1 VNFELSEDDRA
12 FRARIRTWLAG
23 NLDPDWLRK
32 AATRDDWADYQRY
45 WDRALFRGGWAGLWW
60 PREHGGMGATASQKA
75 IFELERAR
83 AGAPE
88 GLAFFGRRLL
98 GPGIMKF
105 GDEAQ
110 RQLLPKIL
118 AGDIVFCQGSSEPDA
133 GSDLAGVRTTARLR
147 GDQFVITGRKIWTS
161 WAQYADMCF
170 MLVRTDPTAPKH
182 AGLTL
187 LLVEMRQPGIE
198 IRPLRK
204 LTGNADF
211 TEVIIDG
218 AKAPASAVLGGP
230 GRGWEVMRYLL
241 TYERGA
247 TSVFGRLI
255 RMDEHLREY
264 AKTALADA
272 AERGH
277 YARLATEIA
286 TARLLVYKIL
296 STQMAGGEP
305 GAAGSVVKLYWSRV
319 WQELAER
326 SLLSGGSDALASPYS
341 GPDAA
346 DFPTLF
352 LDSRCATIS
361 GGSSEIQRTI
371 VARRVLGLPRSGSLW
386 TSSFRRP
393 HGCSGRP
400 SSPPWAR
407 HRPQPRPPGDCSAS
421 LAFSRSTC
429 ETTTAS
435 STPR

>member
-1 VNFELSEDDRA
+1 MNFELSEDDLA
-12 FRARIRTWLAG
+12 FRARLRAWLGG

-32 AATRDDWADYQRY
+32 CVTRDDWASYQRY
-45 WDRALFRGGWAGLWW
+45 WDRALFQGGWAGLWW

-75 IFELERAR
+75 IFEMERAR

-105 GDEAQ
+105 GHEAQ

-118 AGDIVFCQGSSEPDA
+118 AGDTVFCQGSSEPDA

-147 GDQFVITGRKIWTS
+147 GEAYEITGRKIWTS

-170 MLVRTDPTAPKH
+170 MLVRTDTTVPKH
-182 AGLTL
+182 AGLSL
-187 LLVEMRQPGIE
+187 LLVDMHQPGIE

-211 TEVIIDG
+211 TEVVIDG
-218 AKAPASAVLGGP
+218 AKAPASAVLGGA

-255 RMDEHLREY
+255 RMEEHLRGY
-264 AKTALADA
+264 AKTALADE

-277 YARLATEIA
+277 YARLATEVA
-286 TARLLVYKIL
+286 TARLLVYRML
-296 STQMAGGEP
+296 STQLSGGEP

-326 SLLSGGSDALASPYS
+326 SLLSGGLDVLATPYA

-371 VARRVLGLPRSGSLW
+371 VAQRVLGLPRAGSLW
-386 TSSFRRP
+386 TSTSRPTPSCSRRP
-393 HGCSGRP
+393 CSQR
-400 SSPPWAR
+400 SR
-407 HRPQPRPPGDCSAS
+407 RCPQIQVPCSAS
-421 LAFSRSTC
+421 SGSSGSTC
-429 ETTTAS
+429 ATTTES
-435 STPR
+435 STPP